1 MLWYSQPYHKTT
13 FIQTTTFLS
22 RMNWRPE
29 EKLLTQTFHCRIKQ
43 CYLEGKNK
51 LAEMLPLPPTSMFS
65 SVYELGQ
72 NWIHMAIVWAIESST
87 EKSPAV
93 KSVSPNLSRF
103 KIKLLV
109 QLIIQALV
117 RCGDLQIFMKGD
129 SPHPGCSAEGGGVY
143 SSLLAIAGS

>member
-87 EKSPAV
+87 EKSLAV

-109 QLIIQALV
+109 QLIIQSLV
-117 RCGDLQIFMKGD
+117 CCGDLQIFMKGD

>member
-109 QLIIQALV
+109 QLIIQSPV

-129 SPHPGCSAEGGGVY
+129 SPHPGCSAEGGGVCP
-143 SSLLAIAGS
+143 SLLAIAGS